1 MQANSTASNGAVR
14 FISSSSQ
21 DPQDTYANDSLD
33 ASTPSPSYSQP
44 ENGDASVSIGG
55 SIVCTQRR
63 IHELWTAMQSSLEGL
78 AALGFDRTLL
88 FSVLPTIQRQ
98 TIDAGVSLVYT
109 RLQKRLS
116 DQWRVDEPSDVVFL
130 SGTFTHSYDE
140 LMRLLK

>member
-1 MQANSTASNGAVR
+1 
-14 FISSSSQ
+14 
-21 DPQDTYANDSLD
+21 
-33 ASTPSPSYSQP
+33 
-44 ENGDASVSIGG
+44 VSIGG

-116 DQWRVDEPSDVVFL
+116 DQWRADEPSDVVFL

-140 LMRLLK
+140 LMMLLK